1 MNAFPSDEQDGLERP
16 DGERVAVLDPIEEL
30 AEIRTAIVNPTR
42 EQQKRMSG
50 LLNLVEQLEALTE
63 WTRGELLDNI
73 GCDNRDPHELAEDP
87 AKVRRCTDFLAL
99 ILEAAQRVETVRARR
114 SVIRGCARLS
124 KATRRDAEGLR
135 EVLEAGDVSPFDY
148 IELGELSAA
157 LRTARVAAG
166 VEQPGSA
173 SGPSPYDNA
182 AVVHL
187 SVPRVDLYVRG
198 ERDALGEQTFDHMAK
213 HIAHCHVCEDA
224 VEIRRSLAHSH

>member
-1 MNAFPSDEQDGLERP
+1 LNAFPSDEQDGPERP
-16 DGERVAVLDPIEEL
+16 GGEGLAVLDPIEEL
-30 AEIRTAIVNPTR
+30 AEFRTVIVNPTR
-42 EQQKRMSG
+42 EQQERLSG
-50 LLNLVEQLEALTE
+50 LLDLAERLEALTA
-63 WTRGELLDNI
+63 WTREELLDNI
-73 GCDNRDPHELAEDP
+73 GCDNRDPQELAEDP

-124 KATRRDAEGLR
+124 KATRRDVKGLR

-157 LRTARVAAG
+157 LRTARVTAG

-173 SGPSPYDNA
+173 SGPSPYDDI

-198 ERDALGEQTFDHMAK
+198 ERDVLGERTFEHMTE
-213 HIAHCHVCEDA
+213 HIARCHACEDA
-224 VEIRRSLAHSH
+224 VEIRRSLAHSR